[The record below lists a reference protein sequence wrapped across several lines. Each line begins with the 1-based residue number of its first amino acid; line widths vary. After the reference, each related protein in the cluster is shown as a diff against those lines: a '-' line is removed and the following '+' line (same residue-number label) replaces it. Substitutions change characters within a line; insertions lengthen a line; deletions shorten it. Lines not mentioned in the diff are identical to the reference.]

1 MQKLCVEL
9 RRFRKD
15 FDPKSSAQ
23 QRPLA
28 HKLRN
33 TTEVPTPTIKA
44 SSATHI
50 VQLRHYAL

>member
-33 TTEVPTPTIKA
+33 TTEVPTPAIKA